1 MAYKNVKIT
10 KGAGGFGGPLVI
22 QPNETKSKVLCVTGQ
37 NIHPVAKKI
46 AELTGCELVDGFS
59 TTVPDEEVAVAVVN
73 CGGTARCGVY
83 PRKRIMTVNVEPVG
97 AVGPLAQYITPDIY
111 VSGVT
116 ESCIKSTDETV
127 TAEAELEAADAA
139 AGNAPQAAPEEDNR
153 SFVLKLGTSI
163 GHVVNTFFAAGRQSV
178 DAVIR
183 NILPFMAFTATILGI
198 ITATGLGNVIATAVA
213 PMIGSVPGMILLSF
227 ICGIPFISPILGP
240 GAVIAQLVGVLAG
253 NMFAQGAIAPQ
264 LALPAL
270 FAIDAQ
276 VGCDFVPVGLSLGE
290 AEPETVEYGVPA
302 VLYERIVT
310 GPISVLVGFVL
321 SIGLYA

>member
-1 MAYKNVKIT
+1 MAFKNVKIV

-22 QPNETKSKVLCVTGQ
+22 QPTEKKNKVLCVTGQ
-37 NIHPVAKKI
+37 TLSPVAKKI
-46 AELTGCELVDGFS
+46 AEMTGCELVDGFN
-59 TTVPDEEVAVAVVN
+59 TTISPVAKKIAEMTGCELVDGFNTTIPDEEVAVAVVN

-116 ESCIKSTDETV
+116 EAEIHSTDEVV
-127 TAEAELEAADAA
+127 TAEDEMKAAEAA
-139 AGNAPQAAPEEDNR
+139 AGEAPKAEPQAENQN
-153 SFVLKLGTSI
+153 FIMKLGTNI

-198 ITATGLGNVIATAVA
+198 ITATGLGDVIAHTVA
-213 PMIGSVPGMILLSF
+213 PMIGSLPGMILLAF

-240 GAVIAQLVGVLAG
+240 GAVIAQLVGVVRFWRNRTSAG
-253 NMFAQGAIAPQ
+253 
-264 LALPAL
+264 PACPVRHRRSGWL
-270 FAIDAQ
+270 RLRPRRP
-276 VGCDFVPVGLSLGE
+276 VPGRG
-290 AEPETVEYGVPA
+290 
-302 VLYERIVT
+302 
-310 GPISVLVGFVL
+310 
-321 SIGLYA
+321 

>member
-1 MAYKNVKIT
+1 MHLNRHLI
-10 KGAGGFGGPLVI
+10 GAGLR
-22 QPNETKSKVLCVTGQ
+22 E
-37 NIHPVAKKI
+37 
-46 AELTGCELVDGFS
+46 
-59 TTVPDEEVAVAVVN
+59 
-73 CGGTARCGVY
+73 ARHI
-83 PRKRIMTVNVEPVG
+83 RN
-97 AVGPLAQYITPDIY
+97 D
-111 VSGVT
+111 
-116 ESCIKSTDETV
+116 
-127 TAEAELEAADAA
+127 ADAA
-139 AGNAPQAAPEEDNR
+139 GRDAVDLAGRRAHRYVQ
-153 SFVLKLGTSI
+153 LLGD
-163 GHVVNTFFAAGRQSV
+163 AAGRQSV

-198 ITATGLGNVIATAVA
+198 ITATGLGDVIAHTVA
-213 PMIGSVPGMILLSF
+213 PMIGSLPGMILLAF

-253 NMFAQGAIAPQ
+253 DMFASGAIAPQ

-310 GPISVLVGFVL
+310 GPIAVLIGFIL

>member
-1 MAYKNVKIT
+1 MAFKNVKIV

-22 QPNETKSKVLCVTGQ
+22 QPTEKKNKVLCVTGQ
-37 NIHPVAKKI
+37 TLSPVAKKI
-46 AELTGCELVDGFS
+46 AEMTGCELVDGFN
-59 TTVPDEEVAVAVVN
+59 TTIPDEEVAVAVVN

-116 ESCIKSTDETV
+116 EAEIHSTDEVV
-127 TAEAELEAADAA
+127 TAEDEMKAAEAA
-139 AGNAPQAAPEEDNR
+139 AGEAPKAEPQAENQN
-153 SFVLKLGTSI
+153 FIMKLGTNI

-183 NILPFMAFTATILGI
+183 NILPFMAFTSTILGI
-198 ITATGLGNVIATAVA
+198 ITATGLGDIIAHTVA
-213 PMIGSVPGMILLSF
+213 PMIGSVPGMVLLAF

-240 GAVIAQLVGVLAG
+240 GGVIAQLVGVLAG
-253 NMFAQGAIAPQ
+253 NMFASGAIAPQ

-310 GPISVLVGFVL
+310 GPIAVLIGFIL